1 MEPGMNPAA
10 SPSVSGGVSGGVS
23 NGINRGILIIG
34 VAGVFLT
41 LANVFATVIFAALA
55 CFDTCSSALS
65 MVGAA
70 PLALLIPV
78 LLLAPSLV
86 MIMVGWVWELSAL
99 RRMRRQGAIVLVA
112 LAPLIALVAVLAIAA
127 IAAVSSGLAPQDFT
141 PLHLWTGG
149 FALALWPLLV
159 SVVAFIWR
167 ERHAPA
173 PSR

>member
-1 MEPGMNPAA
+1 MNPANLA
-10 SPSVSGGVSGGVS
+10 NPTNLAVSPSVRGGM
-23 NGINRGILIIG
+23 NRGVLIIG
-34 VAGVFLT
+34 IVGIVLT
-41 LANVFATVIFAALA
+41 LANVFASVIFAALA
-55 CFDTCSSALS
+55 CFDSCPSVLS

-86 MIMVGWVWELSAL
+86 MIIVGWVWELSAL
-99 RRMRRQGAIVLVA
+99 RRMRRQGAIIVVA
-112 LAPLIALVAVLAIAA
+112 LAPLITLVAVLAVAA

-167 ERHAPA
+167 ERRSA
-173 PSR
+173 PSS